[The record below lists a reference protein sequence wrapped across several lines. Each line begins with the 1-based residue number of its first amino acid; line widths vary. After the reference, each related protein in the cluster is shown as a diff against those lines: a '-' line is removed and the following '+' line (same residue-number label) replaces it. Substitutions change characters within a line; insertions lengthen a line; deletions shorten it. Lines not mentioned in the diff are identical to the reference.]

1 MNLFSKIEEI
11 IKDAKKGKMFILVD
25 DENRENEGDLVVP
38 AQKINAEKI
47 NFMAKHGRGLICL
60 ALSGK
65 RIEELN
71 LPLMP
76 QHNTSRRKTAFTISI
91 EAKKGISTGIS
102 AKDRAKTIQVAI
114 SNRKNSKDISTPG
127 HIFPL
132 RAQEGGVLVRAGHT
146 EAAVDIA
153 NLANLNSSG
162 VICEIMNDDGT
173 MARRDD
179 LFKFSK
185 EHKLKMATISDLI
198 FYRRKKEKIIERTLK
213 TKIKSKYGGD
223 FNLIVY
229 KNKIVPAEHIALVKG
244 KINPK
249 KPVLVRVHALNFLTD
264 ILGTSSFIDN
274 QIKKSMQ
281 MISKKKN
288 GVVVIIR
295 EPRSWTLSQR
305 IKSGS
310 DDKKSSQLRDYGV
323 GAQILI
329 DLGVKNMILISNSK
343 KPVLVRVH
351 ALNFLNDILGS
362 ASFVSDNQ
370 IKQAMKMISDNKN
383 GIVVIIR
390 EPRSWSLSQRIKS
403 NQDVK
408 NNKQLRDYGVGAQI
422 LIDLGVKNMILISN
436 SKKTIVGLEGYGLKI
451 TNTIPIK

>member
-1 MNLFSKIEEI
+1 MSFFSKIEEI
-11 IKDAKKGKMFILVD
+11 VKDAKKGKMFILVD
-25 DENRENEGDLVVP
+25 DKNRENEGDLVVP

-76 QHNTSRRKTAFTISI
+76 QHNTPRRKTAFTISI

-102 AKDRAKTIQVAI
+102 TKDRAKTIQVAI
-114 SNRKNSKDISTPG
+114 SNKKSSKDISTPG

-132 RAQEGGVLVRAGHT
+132 RAEDGGVLVRTGHT

-185 EHKLKMATISDLI
+185 EHKLRMATISDLI
-198 FYRRKKEKIIERTLK
+198 SYRRKKEKIIEKKLE
-213 TKIKSKYGGD
+213 TKIKSKYGGE
-223 FNLIVY
+223 FKLIVY
-229 KNKIVPAEHIALVKG
+229 RNKIVPAEHIALVKG

-249 KPVLVRVHALNFLTD
+249 KPILVRVHALNFLTD

-305 IKSGS
+305 IKTSS
-310 DDKKSSQLRDYGV
+310 EDKVNSQLRDYGV

-329 DLGVKNMILISNSK
+329 DLGI
-343 KPVLVRVH
+343 
-351 ALNFLNDILGS
+351 
-362 ASFVSDNQ
+362 
-370 IKQAMKMISDNKN
+370 
-383 GIVVIIR
+383 
-390 EPRSWSLSQRIKS
+390 
-403 NQDVK
+403 
-408 NNKQLRDYGVGAQI
+408 
-422 LIDLGVKNMILISN
+422 KNMILISN
-436 SKKTIVGLEGYGLKI
+436 SKKTIVGLEGYGLKV
-451 TNTIPIK
+451 TNRIPIK

>member
-1 MNLFSKIEEI
+1 MTHFSKIEEI

-38 AQKINAEKI
+38 AEKINSDKI
-47 NFMAKHGRGLICL
+47 NFMAKYGRGLICL

-76 QHNTSRRKTAFTISI
+76 QHNTQRRKTAFTISI

-102 AKDRAKTIQVAI
+102 ASDRSKTIKVAI
-114 SNRKNSKDISTPG
+114 NKRTSSKDISTPG

-132 RAQEGGVLVRAGHT
+132 RAQEGGVLIRAGHT

-153 NLANLNSSG
+153 SLAKLNPSG

-185 EHKLKMATISDLI
+185 KHRLKVATISDLI
-198 FYRRKKEKIIERTLK
+198 SYRRKKEKIIERTLK
-213 TKIKSKYGGD
+213 TKIKSKHGGN

-288 GVVVIIR
+288 GVIVIIR

-305 IKSGS
+305 IKSNT
-310 DDKKSSQLRDYGV
+310 DEKKNLQLRDYGV

-329 DLGVKNMILISNSK
+329 DLGIK
-343 KPVLVRVH
+343 K
-351 ALNFLNDILGS
+351 
-362 ASFVSDNQ
+362 
-370 IKQAMKMISDNKN
+370 
-383 GIVVIIR
+383 
-390 EPRSWSLSQRIKS
+390 
-403 NQDVK
+403 
-408 NNKQLRDYGVGAQI
+408 
-422 LIDLGVKNMILISN
+422 MILISN
-436 SKKTIVGLEGYGLKI
+436 SKKTIVGLEGYGLKVI
-451 TNTIPIK
+451 NTIPIK

>member
-1 MNLFSKIEEI
+1 MNFFSKIEEI

-102 AKDRAKTIQVAI
+102 AKDRAKTIQIAI
-114 SNRKNSKDISTPG
+114 NDKKSSKDISTPG

-132 RAQEGGVLVRAGHT
+132 RAEDGGVLVRAGHT

-179 LFKFSK
+179 LFKFSN

-198 FYRRKKEKIIERTLK
+198 SYRRKKEKIIERTLE
-213 TKIKSKYGGD
+213 TTIKSKYGGD

-244 KINPK
+244 KVNPK

-264 ILGTSSFIDN
+264 ILGTSSFVDN

-281 MISKKKN
+281 IISKKKN
-288 GVVVIIR
+288 GVIVIIR

-305 IKSGS
+305 IKSS
-310 DDKKSSQLRDYGV
+310 EDKKKFLQLRDYGV

-329 DLGVKNMILISNSK
+329 DLGI
-343 KPVLVRVH
+343 
-351 ALNFLNDILGS
+351 
-362 ASFVSDNQ
+362 
-370 IKQAMKMISDNKN
+370 
-383 GIVVIIR
+383 
-390 EPRSWSLSQRIKS
+390 
-403 NQDVK
+403 
-408 NNKQLRDYGVGAQI
+408 
-422 LIDLGVKNMILISN
+422 KNMILISN
-436 SKKTIVGLEGYGLKI
+436 SKKTIIGLEGYGLKI
-451 TNTIPIK
+451 INTIPIK

>member
-1 MNLFSKIEEI
+1 MILFSKIEDI

-25 DENRENEGDLVVP
+25 DEKRENEGDLVVP
-38 AQKINAEKI
+38 AQNINSEKI
-47 NFMAKHGRGLICL
+47 NFMAKYGRGLICL

-76 QHNTSRRKTAFTISI
+76 QHNAARRKTAFTISI

-114 SNRKNSKDISTPG
+114 NKKTNSKDIATPG

-132 RAQEGGVLVRAGHT
+132 RAQDGGVLVRAGHT

-153 NLANLNSSG
+153 TLSNLNPSG

-185 EHKLKMATISDLI
+185 EHKLRIGTISDLI
-198 FYRRKKEKIIERTLK
+198 SYRRKKEKIIERTLK
-213 TKIKSKYGGD
+213 TKIKSLYGGEFD
-223 FNLIVY
+223 LIVY

-264 ILGTSSFIDN
+264 NLGTSLFIDN
-274 QIKKSMQ
+274 LIKKSMQ

-288 GVVVIIR
+288 GVIVIIR

-305 IKSGS
+305 IKSNA
-310 DDKKSSQLRDYGV
+310 DDKKNSQLRDYGV

-329 DLGVKNMILISNSK
+329 DLGI
-343 KPVLVRVH
+343 
-351 ALNFLNDILGS
+351 
-362 ASFVSDNQ
+362 
-370 IKQAMKMISDNKN
+370 
-383 GIVVIIR
+383 
-390 EPRSWSLSQRIKS
+390 
-403 NQDVK
+403 
-408 NNKQLRDYGVGAQI
+408 
-422 LIDLGVKNMILISN
+422 KNMILISN